1 MLKTVIY
8 KIIEECKNE
17 IAKLEEEGY
26 TLNKCIDYLD
36 LTKMK
41 NQFEQTIKDI
51 EKEAQGEEKDND

>member
-8 KIIEECKNE
+8 KIIDECKNE

-41 NQFEQTIKDI
+41 NLFETTLKDI
-51 EKEAQGEEKDND
+51 EKEAEEEKEND